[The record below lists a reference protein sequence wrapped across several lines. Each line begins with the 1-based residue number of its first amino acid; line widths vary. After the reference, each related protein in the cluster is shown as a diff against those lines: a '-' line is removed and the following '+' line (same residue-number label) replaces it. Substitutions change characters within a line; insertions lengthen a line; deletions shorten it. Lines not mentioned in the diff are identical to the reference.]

1 MPRAVAFLCLA
12 CACLVT
18 AVTTAGAADGTPS
31 NLYLFRTFFTRGK
44 LFQALWNKAQD
55 ELPSPDTRAFVLFD
69 NSTNNATLMDAAF
82 HAAYAD
88 RIISVTQAEGRAING
103 LQKGMKFSVDSTLV
117 LMWRRLRER
126 LSLDRSGV
134 ASTPVGVDATLPP
147 LAHVDYVWVIE
158 SGVCAP
164 GAYGADVS
172 GSDGVMCVV
181 TCCEDRW
188 GCRLHWM
195 FFVLDRFVWRQ
206 TCTSMGTWA
215 TLWRR
220 QTPCPSTFWRP
231 KWSPGEVVA
240 LEWTPWW
247 WLL

>member
-1 MPRAVAFLCLA
+1 MPGAAAAAMPRAVAFLCLA

-18 AVTTAGAADGTPS
+18 VTTAGAADGTPS
-31 NLYLFRTFFTRGK
+31 NLYIFRTFFTRGK

-126 LSLDRSGV
+126 LSLDRSGG
-134 ASTPVGVDATLPP
+134 ASASVGVDATLPP

-172 GSDGVMCVV
+172 GTDGVMCVV
-181 TCCEDRW
+181 TCCE
-188 GCRLHWM
+188 GCRPCTGCSLCSSALSGDRR
-195 FFVLDRFVWRQ
+195 VLRWEHGRH
-206 TCTSMGTWA
+206 SGEGK
-215 TLWRR
+215 RR
-220 QTPCPSTFWRP
+220 ARRLFGAQSGAQVR
-231 KWSPGEVVA
+231 
-240 LEWTPWW
+240 
-247 WLL
+247 